1 MNPFLYSQDRLYAA
15 RYAWLLYHGDWM
27 ANKIITIPVFDML
40 RKGWNWKY
48 RGEDTEVDDALQ
60 KECDRLDLHKMMT
73 NAKTIERLMGGSV
86 AIRVT
91 REMNAGNVDASTPI
105 TPEEIGEGDIVC
117 YNVVSP
123 INITRVEWQ
132 MDAGKAGYM
141 RPLHYYVSTGGG
153 QTVYHRSR
161 LVVFDGNPLSPYPQ
175 LDFASMTQSWNGFG
189 TSVLA
194 PIWDVLMRANAYQQG
209 AAHLANMCSVWFLM
223 YKGLKDLKG
232 TRQGNKAIAELKHIV
247 ESMSNYKGVVLDGD
261 DSGGADV
268 KNISA
273 SFGSMPELVMSGI
286 QIVAA
291 AADIHLTR
299 FSSSQAAGLS
309 NNDRSG
315 LENYYDMISAK
326 QKLELTPI
334 LEQEKRFLLRSA
346 GLNVDPEDIS
356 HEWENLWNLSDTE
369 EAQVRTLHINNAV
382 NMANSLGVPV
392 EWAMKQLKQ
401 IGAID
406 DLPDLDAMERQ
417 RVLDEITAFQGMDK
431 TIDDEHD
438 VSGENG
444 VEKPSANVQYNTPK
458 AGVGKPRMPSISQS
472 SGAARLSAMNA
483 AEWDES
489 KHPRADDGKFGRGS
503 GSSSVEKSKKK
514 SVREA
519 RDFSKEDYASRWDSQ
534 TKQIANGLS
543 RTTPKLDGEILS
555 SVKDYA
561 NEGYERINGVLRG
574 GSGVPTENEKK
585 LIKNIDS
592 AIESS
597 DPIPVGIMAYRGVS
611 GDFKEFL
618 LEHDEFIDRG
628 YGSTSISGLVADSFA
643 NGSVFNRM
651 EIMIPEGSKGLF
663 MPAATTPPDL
673 STSEEAEFL
682 LPRNAKYKVH
692 KLLHGRVMLEYK
704 GVDNG

>member
-1 MNPFLYSQDRLYAA
+1 MSRKSRAAYFAKQNKGTSRARAQNAAVINPSSGEGGWQDSSGEGGWQDRQWGGERPAIHQNMNPFLYSQDRLYAA

-60 KECDRLDLHKMMT
+60 KECDRLDFHKMMT
-73 NAKTIERLMGGSV
+73 NAKTMERLMGGSV

-105 TPEEIGEGDIVC
+105 TPDEIGEGDIVC

-346 GLNVDPEDIS
+346 RLNVDPDDIS

-392 EWAMKQLKQ
+392 EWSLKWLKQ

-406 DLPDLDAMERQ
+406 DLPDLDEMERQ
-417 RVLDEITAFQGMDK
+417 RIIDEITAFQSMDK

-438 VSGENG
+438 VSGKNG
-444 VEKPSANVQYNTPK
+444 KEMPSTSIEFKMPRIGGAMR
-458 AGVGKPRMPSISQS
+458 KPRMP
-472 SGAARLSAMNA
+472 
-483 AEWDES
+483 
-489 KHPRADDGKFGRGS
+489 
-503 GSSSVEKSKKK
+503 
-514 SVREA
+514 
-519 RDFSKEDYASRWDSQ
+519 
-534 TKQIANGLS
+534 
-543 RTTPKLDGEILS
+543 
-555 SVKDYA
+555 
-561 NEGYERINGVLRG
+561 GV
-574 GSGVPTENEKK
+574 
-585 LIKNIDS
+585 
-592 AIESS
+592 
-597 DPIPVGIMAYRGVS
+597 
-611 GDFKEFL
+611 
-618 LEHDEFIDRG
+618 
-628 YGSTSISGLVADSFA
+628 
-643 NGSVFNRM
+643 
-651 EIMIPEGSKGLF
+651 
-663 MPAATTPPDL
+663 
-673 STSEEAEFL
+673 
-682 LPRNAKYKVH
+682 
-692 KLLHGRVMLEYK
+692 
-704 GVDNG
+704 

>member
-1 MNPFLYSQDRLYAA
+1 MSRKSRAAYFAKQNKGASRARAQNAAVINPSSGEGGLQDRQWAGERPAIHQNMNPFLYSQDRLYAA

-60 KECDRLDLHKMMT
+60 KECDRLYFHKMMT
-73 NAKTIERLMGGSV
+73 NAKTMERLMGGSV

-91 REMNAGNVDASTPI
+91 REMNAGNVDATPD
-105 TPEEIGEGDIVC
+105 EIGEGDIVC

-132 MDAGKAGYM
+132 MDAGKDWYM

-209 AAHLANMCSVWFLM
+209 AAHLANMCSVWFLL
-223 YKGLKDLKG
+223 YKGLRDLKT
-232 TRQGNKAIAELKHIV
+232 TRQGNKAIEEVRHIL
-247 ESMSNYKGVVLDGD
+247 ETLSNYKGVVAEGEDV
-261 DSGGADV
+261 DV
-268 KNISA
+268 KNISGN
-273 SFGSMPELVMSGI
+273 FGSVPELLMSGV
-286 QIVAA
+286 QLVAA

-315 LENYYDMISAK
+315 LENYYDMIAAK

-346 GLNVDPEDIS
+346 GLNVDPDDIS

-382 NMANSLGVPV
+382 NMANSLGVPI

-406 DLPDLDAMERQ
+406 DLPDLEAMEKQ
-417 RVLDEITAFQGMDK
+417 RVIDEITAFQSMDK

-438 VSGENG
+438 VSGKNG
-444 VEKPSANVQYNTPK
+444 KE
-458 AGVGKPRMPSISQS
+458 MP
-472 SGAARLSAMNA
+472 
-483 AEWDES
+483 
-489 KHPRADDGKFGRGS
+489 
-503 GSSSVEKSKKK
+503 
-514 SVREA
+514 
-519 RDFSKEDYASRWDSQ
+519 
-534 TKQIANGLS
+534 
-543 RTTPKLDGEILS
+543 
-555 SVKDYA
+555 
-561 NEGYERINGVLRG
+561 
-574 GSGVPTENEKK
+574 
-585 LIKNIDS
+585 
-592 AIESS
+592 
-597 DPIPVGIMAYRGVS
+597 
-611 GDFKEFL
+611 
-618 LEHDEFIDRG
+618 
-628 YGSTSISGLVADSFA
+628 STSIEFKMPRIGGGGDAKA
-643 NGSVFNRM
+643 ENAGSV
-651 EIMIPEGSKGLF
+651 K
-663 MPAATTPPDL
+663 
-673 STSEEAEFL
+673 
-682 LPRNAKYKVH
+682 
-692 KLLHGRVMLEYK
+692 
-704 GVDNG
+704 

>member
-1 MNPFLYSQDRLYAA
+1 MSRRSKAAYHERQNRENARAARAMNAAVINPSSGEGGWQDRQWAGERPAIHQNMNPFLYSTDRLYAA
-15 RYAWLLYHGDWM
+15 RYAWILYHGDWM
-27 ANKIITIPVFDML
+27 ANKIVTIPVFDML

-48 RGEDTEVDDALQ
+48 KGEDTEVDNALQ
-60 KECDRLDLHKMMT
+60 KECDRLDFRKMMM
-73 NAKTIERLMGGSV
+73 NAKTVERLMGGAV

-91 REMNAGNVDASTPI
+91 REMDDGKVDAKDPI
-105 TPEEIGEGDIVC
+105 TPKEIVEGDIVC

-175 LDFASMTQSWNGFG
+175 LDFAAMTQSWNGFG

-209 AAHLANMCSVWFLM
+209 AAHLANICSVWFLL
-223 YKGLKDLKG
+223 YKGLRDVKG
-232 TRQGNKAIAELKHIV
+232 LRQGQKAIDEMRHIL
-247 ESMSNYKGVVLDGD
+247 ETMSNYKGVILDGD
-261 DSGGADV
+261 DSGSGADV

-273 SFGSMPELVMSGI
+273 SFGSLPELVMSGI

-326 QKLELTPI
+326 QQLELTPV

-406 DLPDLDAMERQ
+406 DLPDLEAMERQ

-444 VEKPSANVQYNTPK
+444 KE
-458 AGVGKPRMPSISQS
+458 MP
-472 SGAARLSAMNA
+472 
-483 AEWDES
+483 
-489 KHPRADDGKFGRGS
+489 
-503 GSSSVEKSKKK
+503 
-514 SVREA
+514 
-519 RDFSKEDYASRWDSQ
+519 
-534 TKQIANGLS
+534 
-543 RTTPKLDGEILS
+543 
-555 SVKDYA
+555 
-561 NEGYERINGVLRG
+561 
-574 GSGVPTENEKK
+574 
-585 LIKNIDS
+585 
-592 AIESS
+592 
-597 DPIPVGIMAYRGVS
+597 
-611 GDFKEFL
+611 
-618 LEHDEFIDRG
+618 
-628 YGSTSISGLVADSFA
+628 STSIEFKMPRMGGGGDAKA
-643 NGSVFNRM
+643 ENAGSV
-651 EIMIPEGSKGLF
+651 K
-663 MPAATTPPDL
+663 
-673 STSEEAEFL
+673 
-682 LPRNAKYKVH
+682 
-692 KLLHGRVMLEYK
+692 
-704 GVDNG
+704 